1 MKKCDCGY
9 YNHGALCVPG
19 PSRHRP
25 EGCPH
30 SPTKEDAEAP
40 KGRHKWADVLHA
52 VAEGKTVQ
60 FQRIGCL
67 EYGIETWYDADHN
80 ALGYLAKADPHLNWR
95 IKPTPKPDTI
105 RFRCSYKEGYTTPGV
120 PSVLYR
126 SLEQCRNRGK
136 LLPTPGGIVKETFD
150 GETGQLKS
158 VEIVK

>member
-52 VAEGKTVQ
+52 VAEEKTVQ
-60 FQRIGCL
+60 FQQIDSL
-67 EYGIETWYDADHN
+67 KSGIEKWYDADHN
-80 ALGYLAKADPHLNWR
+80 VLGYLAKASPHLNWR
-95 IKPTPKPDTI
+95 IKPNPKPDKV
-105 RFRCSYKEGYTTPGV
+105 RFRNSYVQGLKARYWD
-120 PSVLYR
+120 
-126 SLEQCRNRGK
+126 SLEEARVNSRSNSSG
-136 LLPTPGGIVKETFD
+136 TVKETFD
-150 GETGQLKS
+150 GETGQLKA